1 MNNNRILVADD
12 EHLISSMLC
21 FRLEKAGY
29 VVETAASGGEALQK
43 FHDFKPELVILD
55 LYLPDAFG
63 LDLLATMREDD
74 VNLPFIVITASSFA
88 DLAVKAFKLGAVNFF
103 GKPFNVEKVVQGVT
117 QSLKEKQKKDVES
130 IAMERRKK
138 TTPDQMIGNSPKMVD
153 VFRLVNVCASTD
165 AKTVLITGESGTGK
179 ELVARAVH
187 QYSARAGATFVEVNC
202 AAIPENLIE
211 NELFGHERGAYT
223 DASKMQKGIFELAN
237 GGTIFLDEIGDM
249 PTTMQTKLLKVME
262 TKRFRRLGGEGEVET
277 DVRIIAA
284 TNQDLPQLVAD
295 GRFRGDLYYRLNM
308 LNICIPPL
316 RERIEDIPALV
327 QYFIQSLN
335 AEYSKRVELV
345 SSEALEDLRSYS
357 WPGNVRELRN
367 VIERAMMLEKGK
379 ELTHFHLCK
388 ETPRNQQS
396 LELPPS
402 NYTVFPVDDRHCFAG
417 FQLPP
422 EGISFE
428 EVEKQLITLA
438 LENANGNQSK
448 AAKSLKMS
456 RDTLRYRLKK
466 FGISE
471 YADQTSCS
479 VLKDDVPSDLKRE
492 RYNDPKWANC

>member
-1 MNNNRILVADD
+1 
-12 EHLISSMLC
+12 MLC
-21 FRLEKAGY
+21 LRLEKAGY
-29 VVETAASGGEALQK
+29 VVETAASGEETLKK

-55 LYLPDAFG
+55 LYLPDIFG
-63 LDLLATMREDD
+63 LDLLVTMREDD
-74 VNLPFIVITASSFA
+74 GNLPFIVITASSLA
-88 DLAVKAFKLGAVNFF
+88 DSAVKAFKLGAVNFF
-103 GKPFNVEKVVQGVT
+103 GKPFNMEMIVHAVA
-117 QSLKEKQKKDVES
+117 QSLEEKQKKDVES
-130 IAMERRKK
+130 LSTERRKK
-138 TTPDQMIGNSPKMVD
+138 TAPDQMIGNSPKMVD
-153 VFRLVNVCASTD
+153 IFRLVHVCASTD

-187 QYSARAGATFVEVNC
+187 QYSARSGATFVEVNC

-223 DASKMQKGIFELAN
+223 DASKKQKGIFELAN
-237 GGTIFLDEIGDM
+237 GGTVFLDEIGDM
-249 PTTMQTKLLKVME
+249 PPTMQTKLLKVME

-284 TNQDLPQLVAD
+284 TNQDLPQMVAD

-308 LNICIPPL
+308 INIRIPPL
-316 RERIEDIPALV
+316 RERLEDVPALV

-335 AEYSKRVELV
+335 AEYGRRVERV
-345 SSEALEDLRSYS
+345 SPDALEELLSYC

-367 VIERAMMLEKGK
+367 VIERAMMLEKGH
-379 ELTHFHLCK
+379 ELAHFHLCR
-388 ETPRNQQS
+388 EPQRDQQS
-396 LELPPS
+396 PEPLPATYAALPAD
-402 NYTVFPVDDRHCFAG
+402 NGGRFAG

-456 RDTLRYRLKK
+456 RDTLRYRMKK

-471 YADQTSCS
+471 YT
-479 VLKDDVPSDLKRE
+479 E
-492 RYNDPKWANC
+492 RGLLDTVQGESKLDGYSASKWANC